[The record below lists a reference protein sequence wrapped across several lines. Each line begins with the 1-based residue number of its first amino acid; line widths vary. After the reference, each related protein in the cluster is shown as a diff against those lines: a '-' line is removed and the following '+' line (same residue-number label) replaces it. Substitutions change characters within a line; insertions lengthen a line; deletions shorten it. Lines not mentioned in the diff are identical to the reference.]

1 MYKSNLKI
9 KREEKGLSRSELSKL
24 SGVGIRT
31 IEAFE
36 QGLRDIN
43 GARVVTVLSLADAL
57 ECDVYEIVNPRG
69 GQREPEQVE
78 LPSKIVIK

>member
-1 MYKSNLKI
+1 MYKSNLKL

-24 SGVGIRT
+24 SGVGVRT

-43 GARVVTVLSLADAL
+43 GARAVTVLSLADAL
-57 ECDVYEIVNPRG
+57 HCDIKDII
-69 GQREPEQVE
+69 REE
-78 LPSKIVIK
+78 